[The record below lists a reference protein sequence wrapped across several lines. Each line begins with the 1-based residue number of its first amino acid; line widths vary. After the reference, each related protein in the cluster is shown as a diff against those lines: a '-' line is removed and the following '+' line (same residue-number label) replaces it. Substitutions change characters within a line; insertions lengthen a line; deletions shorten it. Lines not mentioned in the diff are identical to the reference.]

1 MPCCP
6 VAAVAP
12 LLITGICG
20 LTVKVT
26 DLEPVPV
33 TFAAV
38 TETANVPVTLGVPA
52 ITAPVN
58 VRPGGRLP
66 ITPKLVGELLAVM
79 V

>member
-12 LLITGICG
+12 LLITGDCG
-20 LTVKVT
+20 LTLNVT
-26 DLEPVPV
+26 DVEPVPV
-33 TFAAV
+33 TLAAV
-38 TETANVPVTLGVPA
+38 TETAKVPVTLGVPA
-52 ITAPVN
+52 ITAPVR

-66 ITPKLVGELLAVM
+66 ITPKLVGEFVAAM